1 MANGKIKIN
10 ELPETTLAKDNDI
23 FIIENDNTTQKI
35 SLGSLINYIKEHEE
49 FAAHFVKQASID
61 SPNGIAPLDNNR
73 KIPHA
78 NLPFGSTENTVY
90 DGALGQSL
98 SDSLSAH
105 LADTDNPHT
114 ITKSQIG
121 LSDVDNTADA
131 AKPVS
136 ALQQKAID
144 IAYAS
149 SNAYTDVKIADLI
162 DGAPSTL
169 DTLGE
174 IAKALQEGSGISDAL
189 DAAIG
194 TKANQAELDSH
205 TGNDTIHITA
215 SERTKWN
222 NKIGNTGDTSNTTVK
237 FSEASDLSN
246 IKTGEKTGS
255 IMGKISKAISAF
267 IRHIT
272 AKAAAGTLGHVT
284 LSDTYRSAIAEG
296 TAADGM
302 GASQKAV
309 ADAYSALN
317 NRLSGLTFEQDA
329 EGNWGYKPAGADTV
343 TPFKKGN
350 GSLKQI
356 DGAAISL
363 KSSNVAHQSSITYG
377 DNAVALFLGV
387 SAWTQTGTGYFI
399 LLPELKATT
408 TYSMFYQA
416 TWGDEFN
423 FTMTVNPT
431 TRKVTTDNNDGNV
444 VGIVRVYAI
453 A

>member
-10 ELPETTLAKDNDI
+10 ELPETTLAKDNNI
-23 FIIENDNTTQKI
+23 FIIENDTTTQKI
-35 SLGSLINYIKEHEE
+35 SLGSLINYIKEHAEI
-49 FAAHFVKQASID
+49 AAHFVKQSSID

-78 NLPFGSTENTVY
+78 NLPFGSAENTIY
-90 DGALGQSL
+90 DGALGQNLSNSL
-98 SDSLSAH
+98 SSH
-105 LADTDNPHT
+105 LADTGNPHT
-114 ITKSQIG
+114 VTKSQVG

-144 IAYAS
+144 TAYAN
-149 SNAYTDVKIADLI
+149 SNAYTDVKIAELI

-169 DTLGE
+169 DTLGQ
-174 IAKALQEGSGISDAL
+174 IARALQEGSGISDAL

-215 SERTKWN
+215 SERAKWN
-222 NKIGNTGDTSNTTVK
+222 NKIGSTGDTSNTTIK

-246 IKTGEKTGS
+246 IQTGEKTGS
-255 IMGKISKAISAF
+255 IMGKISKAISTF

-272 AKAAAGTLGHVT
+272 AKATAATLGHVT
-284 LSDTYRSAIAEG
+284 LSDTYRSAMPEG

-309 ADAYSALN
+309 ADAYAALHN
-317 NRLSGLTFEQDA
+317 SLGGLAFEQDA

-343 TPFKKGN
+343 TPFKSGIEFIWTVYGLSSGINLKNTGKVKFEVLNYAAAGN
-350 GSLKQI
+350 VGVYGTTSPTDL
-356 DGAAISL
+356 
-363 KSSNVAHQSSITYG
+363 SNSGHAY
-377 DNAVALFLGV
+377 
-387 SAWTQTGTGYFI
+387 GYFSTS
-399 LLPELKATT
+399 A
-408 TYSMFYQA
+408 
-416 TWGDEFN
+416 G
-423 FTMTVNPT
+423 MTNIEQVIETP
-431 TRKVTTDNNDGNV
+431 DIESYPY
-444 VGIVRVYAI
+444 IVLYAI
-453 A
+453 YAAGWTNGNSKNTCKIST